1 MRPTNASA
9 ALKDRRSAILAI
21 VWVIA
26 AAAAAYR
33 WLNWEVEYA
42 VLLAIVLAVVHSVI
56 GIQSGSGAIAVI
68 FLLPVTVLLVFFL
81 TGVKFIM
88 REPTDGNE

>member
-1 MRPTNASA
+1 M
-9 ALKDRRSAILAI
+9 LAI

-26 AAAAAYR
+26 ATAAAYR
-33 WLNWEVEYA
+33 WFNWRLEYA
-42 VLLAIVLAVVHSVI
+42 VLLSVVLAVAHSVI
-56 GIQSGSGAIAVI
+56 GIQSGSGAMAVI
-68 FLLPVTVLLVFFL
+68 LLLPVTVLLVFFL